1 MSIINSDRVHA
12 AHCCTCSCKYGD
24 QSCPVVARKTHG
36 ILCCSDCEG
45 GPGIELDLSHRVKL
59 RATPSRY
66 QWTYRGVSFDFYRL
80 CQITGVTSDPGK
92 HAMKKIIRAG
102 RSVKTLRQDVV
113 EARDALNR
121 WIEMIDEDDADQPK
135 QTTPE

>member
-1 MSIINSDRVHA
+1 MDDHPASPQEINPKPFLSLRASSFAAPPQKCESLEDRKARFAGNA
-12 AHCCTCSCKYGD
+12 ATFDPS
-24 QSCPVVARKTHG
+24 S
-36 ILCCSDCEG
+36 
-45 GPGIELDLSHRVKL
+45 PGIIGA
-59 RATPSRY
+59 ATPSRY
-66 QWTYRGVSFDFYRL
+66 WWTYRGVSFDFYRL

-102 RSVKTLRQDVV
+102 RSVKTLRQDVE